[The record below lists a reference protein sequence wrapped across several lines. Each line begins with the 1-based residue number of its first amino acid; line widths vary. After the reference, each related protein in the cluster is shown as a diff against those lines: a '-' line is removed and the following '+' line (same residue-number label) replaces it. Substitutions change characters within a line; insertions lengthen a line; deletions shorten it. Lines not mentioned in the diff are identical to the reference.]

1 MKFLC
6 ISDTHGSHNLL
17 ELSKYDFEG
26 IIFAGD
32 WTQGKDLL
40 FKETIP
46 FLEWL
51 EDIECEHKLLVA
63 GNHEVSVQNM
73 NEEFYELLKEYP
85 SITYLQDTEVVING
99 VKFYGSPYSNE
110 FFNWAFMEED
120 YDLKTIW
127 DKIPDDTNVLI
138 THGPAYGIHDLV
150 KRSYNR
156 DPHVGSKALHYRK
169 LAIQDHLKFH
179 ISGHIHEHG
188 NCIEVKGN
196 VTNVCPCIRDENYRV
211 ANEPIIIEI

>member
-51 EDIECEHKLLVA
+51 EDI
-63 GNHEVSVQNM
+63 
-73 NEEFYELLKEYP
+73 
-85 SITYLQDTEVVING
+85 
-99 VKFYGSPYSNE
+99 
-110 FFNWAFMEED
+110 
-120 YDLKTIW
+120 
-127 DKIPDDTNVLI
+127 
-138 THGPAYGIHDLV
+138 
-150 KRSYNR
+150 
-156 DPHVGSKALHYRK
+156 
-169 LAIQDHLKFH
+169 
-179 ISGHIHEHG
+179 
-188 NCIEVKGN
+188 
-196 VTNVCPCIRDENYRV
+196 
-211 ANEPIIIEI
+211 